1 MSELRDT
8 GAGTPLLHRE
18 FLTARAAGMAVEAP

>member
-8 GAGTPLLHRE
+8 GAGTPLHRE